1 METLLHIG
9 GTLVT
14 IIFLGAVLYSLTSA
28 LRKNVRLPNWKKN

>member
-28 LRKNVRLPNWKKN
+28 LRKKGMSSILCK